1 MNSPPMLHTKNKCL
15 ALVLASVAAFLI
27 LCFSPSAQAQ
37 NCGLLP
43 DPVAYLSARI
53 PLFSAAVDKDQP
65 GIANP
70 AAPMVGP
77 FCFSAEAS
85 IRPMWLTLTS
95 AQYRDPIL
103 GLSLDLARDLGFV
116 ERGWILAAM
125 GRFQFGRFSGR
136 IQYEANL
143 NAIKGA
149 NGYLDWPDMQY
160 GADIDLIQNKGLR
173 AGIDFDM
180 YRFGPNFSFGLP
192 DGRSG
197 LVRADIPVT
206 MGVHAAYNP
215 YGYTGLSSSVEARVR
230 WPIGAGARITEA
242 EIAAGIKAPTTI
254 IGTSAVRGGWR
265 YLELSFGDTHGREV
279 DVKTSSVFVEFV
291 FSF

>member
-1 MNSPPMLHTKNKCL
+1 MLPTKNKCL

-27 LCFSPSAQAQ
+27 LCFSPPAQAQ

-53 PLFSAAVDKDQP
+53 PFLSTAIDKDQP

-70 AAPMVGP
+70 AAPMIGP
-77 FCFSAEAS
+77 FRFSAEAS

-95 AQYRDPIL
+95 AEFRDPVL
-103 GLSLDLARDLGFV
+103 GLSLDLTRDLGFA
-116 ERGWILAAM
+116 EHGWVLASM

-160 GADIDLIQNKGLR
+160 GADIDLIQNKGFR
-173 AGIDFDM
+173 VGIDFDM

-206 MGVHAAYNP
+206 MGVHAAYQ
-215 YGYTGLSSSVEARVR
+215 
-230 WPIGAGARITEA
+230 PIRLY
-242 EIAAGIKAPTTI
+242 
-254 IGTSAVRGGWR
+254 R
-265 YLELSFGDTHGREV
+265 
-279 DVKTSSVFVEFV
+279 FV
-291 FSF
+291 FEC